1 MAAALV
7 IGVDIGT
14 TATKSVAFSV
24 DGRAVASASVGYPL
38 DEPLPGR
45 AEQDPQLIL
54 EAVLATIRAVVEQ
67 VGADAVAGLS
77 FSSAMHSL
85 IALDESFAPLTPSI
99 TWADARAAGLAERLR
114 GTELGRRLHQRTGTP
129 IHAMSPALK
138 LQWFREE
145 DPATWG
151 AARFW
156 VGIKEWVLWSLS
168 GELVMD
174 HSLASCSGLLDIHLL
189 DWNDEALQL
198 SGVQRAQLP
207 RLVATTAVLP
217 GLRPEVAAAT
227 GLPASMRIV
236 AGGGDGP
243 LANLGVG
250 AVRPGVVACSLGT
263 SGALRVAVDRPV
275 VDPDGAVFCY
285 AITED
290 RWVVG
295 GAINNG
301 GVTLE
306 WVRQTLGDGRWA
318 STVEMLD
325 AAAEVPAGSGGLLML
340 PYLLSERA
348 PHWDSTAR
356 GSYIGLS
363 RAHRP
368 EHLARAAVEGVALQL
383 ALVLRSLA
391 AAGLDVTEIRATG
404 GPLKHPLWQ
413 QTLAD
418 VFGSGIGLLDDA
430 EGSSYGSAILGMV
443 GLGLVE
449 SIDVAVAHSPVGT
462 TVQPQAEAVEVYREL
477 LPLFDGLYA
486 ALLPTHARLRELG
499 GVLPLGG

>member
-1 MAAALV
+1 MTATPLV
-7 IGVDIGT
+7 VGVDIGT
-14 TATKSVAFSV
+14 TATKSVAFSL
-24 DGRAVASASVGYPL
+24 DGAAVASASVGYPL
-38 DEPLPGR
+38 DEPAPGY
-45 AEQDPQLIL
+45 AVQDPQLIIA
-54 EAVLATIRAVVEQ
+54 AVLSTVRSVVDE

-85 IALDESFAPLTPSI
+85 IALDAGFVPLTPSI
-99 TWADARAAGLAERLR
+99 TWADSRAAGHAERLR
-114 GTELGRRLHQRTGTP
+114 GTDLGRRLHQTTGTP
-129 IHAMSPALK
+129 IHAMSPAIK
-138 LQWFREE
+138 LQWFRDE
-145 DPATWG
+145 DPTTWD
-151 AARFW
+151 AARYW
-156 VGIKEWVLWSLS
+156 VGIKEFVLWRLT

-174 HSLASCSGLLDIHLL
+174 HSLASCSGLLDIHRL
-189 DWNDEALQL
+189 DWSDEALQL
-198 SGVQRAQLP
+198 SGVQRSQLP
-207 RLVATTAVLP
+207 RLVSTTAVLP
-217 GLRPEVAAAT
+217 GLTAEAAEAT
-227 GLPASMRIV
+227 GLPLSTPLVI
-236 AGGGDGP
+236 GGGDGP

-306 WVRQTLGDGRWA
+306 WVRRTLGRWA
-318 STVEMLD
+318 STIEMLD

-356 GSYIGLS
+356 GSYVGLS
-363 RAHRP
+363 RAHGP
-368 EHLARAAVEGVALQL
+368 AHLARAAVEGVVLQL
-383 ALVLRSLA
+383 ALVLRSLE
-391 AAGLDVTEIRATG
+391 AAGLDIAEIRATG

-418 VFGSGIGLLDDA
+418 VFGAGIGLLDDA
-430 EGSSYGSAILGMV
+430 EGSSYGAAILGMV

-449 SIDVAVAHSPVGT
+449 SIDVAVAHSPVGL
-462 TVQPQAEAVEVYREL
+462 TVAPQPDAVDVYRDL
-477 LPLFDGLYA
+477 LPLFDGLYS

-499 GVLPLGG
+499 LPLA